1 MPSEHTPRCLLS
13 SYDAV
18 QHGFRNYSPHFQ
30 SYKNSR
36 SAGPPDFC
44 PKTVILPLVQQKGIC
59 GSPDNQAIPKRLD
72 AGPQPH
78 RHRNACSIGKDGRTS
93 TAGWGLG
100 TLTGDLLPAV
110 AHPRPVGDWEPSP
123 GICSLRS
130 HIPTRLA
137 AGFAEEERKKGCASE
152 LTHPWQVGDWEH
164 SPGDLLPAVAHPRPP
179 GGGLCRRGK
188 KKRMC
193 E

>member
-44 PKTVILPLVQQKGIC
+44 HKTVILPLVQQKGIC

-100 TLTGDLLPAV
+100 ALTGGFAPCGRTSTAGWGQGTLTGDLLPAV
-110 AHPRPVGDWEPSP
+110 AHP
-123 GICSLRS
+123 
-130 HIPTRLA
+130 H
-137 AGFAEEERKKGCASE
+137 
-152 LTHPWQVGDWEH
+152 
-164 SPGDLLPAVAHPRPP
+164 PP

-188 KKRMC
+188 KKKGCASELTHPFFFFPLLR
-193 E
+193 

>member
-44 PKTVILPLVQQKGIC
+44 HKTVILPLVQQKGIC

-100 TLTGDLLPAV
+100 TLTG
-110 AHPRPVGDWEPSP
+110 
-123 GICSLRS
+123 
-130 HIPTRLA
+130 
-137 AGFAEEERKKGCASE
+137 GFAPCGRTSPPAWRRALQKRKEKKGCASE
-152 LTHPWQVGDWEH
+152 LTHPFFSFLFCGEGGIRT
-164 SPGDLLPAVAHPRPP
+164 PGTVTRTAV
-179 GGGLCRRGK
+179 
-188 KKRMC
+188 
-193 E
+193 